1 MSGEPWQ
8 GEVYGEAYGAAPR
21 DPYDEAPG
29 ALPAGLH
36 LDPAAPSR
44 DTALMASWQ
53 SFCHIIRH
61 RIRHV
66 FWKLP
71 EAADRSGL
79 GPGEIPPAEILRE
92 IGAIIAQLDLIRTIA
107 PDRELW
113 RARWHRP
120 DERVD
125 SAQALGTLPER
136 LSTRSNRMSPAGIP
150 MFYGATSAETA
161 RAEAVAAPMAGASLT
176 IGAFRVSRP
185 ATVVDFTEL
194 PPVPSPLDADRGH
207 LSQCVAFL
215 HDFVDDLARAARP
228 DFTEIDYVPTQVVT
242 EFLLHA
248 WDYGVPV
255 DGIAYRSAQD
265 DGRCVVLDVKSEQC
279 VDPAE
284 PTGPTDPTEP
294 GASADPAGPAE
305 PTAPAPPADGRAVL
319 RLTLAPESLRSY
331 AADDAPPSRG
341 PGPA

>member
-8 GEVYGEAYGAAPR
+8 PGVHGEAYR
-21 DPYDEAPG
+21 EAPG
-29 ALPAGLH
+29 AQPADRLY
-36 LDPAAPSR
+36 LDTDTTLSR
-44 DTALMASWQ
+44 DSALMASWQ

-79 GPGEIPPAEILRE
+79 GPGEIPPADILRE
-92 IGAIIAQLDLIRTIA
+92 IGGIIAQLDLIRTIP
-107 PDRELW
+107 PDHELW
-113 RARWHRP
+113 RARWHHP
-120 DERVD
+120 DERV
-125 SAQALGTLPER
+125 ATAKALGTLPER

-150 MFYGATSAETA
+150 MFYGATSADTA
-161 RAEAVAAPMAGASLT
+161 RAEAVAAPAPGASLT
-176 IGAFRVSRP
+176 VGAFRVSRP
-185 ATVVDFTEL
+185 ATVVDLTKL
-194 PPVPSPLDADRGH
+194 APVPSPLDAGLGH

-215 HDFVDDLARAARP
+215 RDFVEDLAREARP

-255 DGIAYRSAQD
+255 DGIAYRSTQH
-265 DGRCVVLDVKSEQC
+265 DGQCVVRDVKSEQC
-279 VDPAE
+279 VDPG
-284 PTGPTDPTEP
+284 T
-294 GASADPAGPAE
+294 
-305 PTAPAPPADGRAVL
+305 PADGIDVL
-319 RLTLAPESLRSY
+319 RLTLAPETLRSFP
-331 AADDAPPSRG
+331 AADAPPSRG